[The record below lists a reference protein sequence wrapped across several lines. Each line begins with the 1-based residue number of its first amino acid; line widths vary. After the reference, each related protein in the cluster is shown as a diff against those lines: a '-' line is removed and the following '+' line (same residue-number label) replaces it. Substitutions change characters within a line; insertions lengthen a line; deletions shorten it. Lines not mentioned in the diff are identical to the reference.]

1 MGNIQLNWI
10 SIYLLNRLENPNLF
24 VNDIENAN
32 KILEIKNLNDENI
45 KQIKRLEDQMSEE
58 FNQVKQLKMDFKI
71 KD

>member
-45 KQIKRLEDQMSEE
+45 KQIKRLEDQMNEE